1 MSGLQ
6 VIAAWGAGRMGRGI
20 AQTFA
25 FSGHQVLLLDS
36 KSREPAASEQLR
48 DQAMQEI
55 TQSLAGLQTL
65 GFTTPEQI
73 AATLARIHYVSFEG
87 APTAIQKADIVFEGV
102 PETLDAKRDAFMT
115 LSKIVRP
122 DCIVASTTS
131 TMLSTE
137 LSQWVSL
144 PERFLN
150 AHWLNPAHLIP
161 LVEVSPH
168 AGTAVEVTNALL
180 ALLRAIG
187 KKPVVCKPVPGF
199 IVPRLQS
206 LVMNEAARMIEQGVA
221 TAEDIDI
228 AIRYGFGPRYA
239 AMGVLEF
246 VDVGGLDIL
255 YYASQYLAASLQDE
269 RYAAPDIVRNY
280 MLQGRQGLKTGQ
292 GFFDYQNQDIAS
304 YRQALLARQVAL
316 LEHLKLMPQFDI
328 AVKRNDGV

>member
-1 MSGLQ
+1 MSALP

-25 FSGHQVLLLDS
+25 FAGHDVLLMDS
-36 KSREPAASEQLR
+36 KSRDLDANEQLR
-48 DQAMQEI
+48 AQTMLEI
-55 TQSLAGLQTL
+55 EQSLEGLQSL
-65 GFTTPEQI
+65 GFATPEQV
-73 AATLARIHYVSFEG
+73 AATLARIRYISFDG
-87 APTAIQKADIVFEGV
+87 ATTAIQTADIVFEGV
-102 PETLDAKRDAFMT
+102 PETLEAKRDAFMM
-115 LSKIVRP
+115 LSKIIRP

-137 LSQWVSL
+137 LAQWVSS

-150 AHWLNPAHLIP
+150 AHWLNPAYLIP

-168 AGTAVEVTNALL
+168 AGTAIDVVDTLL

-187 KKPVVCKPVPGF
+187 KKPVLCKPVPGF

-221 TAEDIDI
+221 TAEDIDT

-255 YYASQYLAASLQDE
+255 YYASQYLCTSLGDQ

-280 MLQGRQGLKTGQ
+280 MQQGRQGLKTGQ
-292 GFFDYQNQDIAS
+292 GFFDYQNKDVAS
-304 YRQALLARQVAL
+304 YRHELLGRQVSL
-316 LEHLKLMPQFDI
+316 LEHLQMMPQFNV
-328 AVKRNDGV
+328 ATKRNDDA

>member
-1 MSGLQ
+1 
-6 VIAAWGAGRMGRGI
+6 
-20 AQTFA
+20 
-25 FSGHQVLLLDS
+25 
-36 KSREPAASEQLR
+36 
-48 DQAMQEI
+48 
-55 TQSLAGLQTL
+55 
-65 GFTTPEQI
+65 
-73 AATLARIHYVSFEG
+73 
-87 APTAIQKADIVFEGV
+87 
-102 PETLDAKRDAFMT
+102 
-115 LSKIVRP
+115 
-122 DCIVASTTS
+122 
-131 TMLSTE
+131 
-137 LSQWVSL
+137 
-144 PERFLN
+144 
-150 AHWLNPAHLIP
+150 
-161 LVEVSPH
+161 
-168 AGTAVEVTNALL
+168 
-180 ALLRAIG
+180 
-187 KKPVVCKPVPGF
+187 
-199 IVPRLQS
+199 
-206 LVMNEAARMIEQGVA
+206 MNEAARMIEQGVA